1 MENDI
6 QQERK
11 ISPRDKQIEQLLGVV
26 RDIQVSQEKT
36 HAALAESLNVLTQRM
51 DELEKVHTKIVGRD
65 VFYNA
70 VMETEGVSNDIKL
83 SLIKKIVN
91 YPNKE
96 EE

>member
-1 MENDI
+1 MGNDI
-6 QQERK
+6 KQEQQ
-11 ISPRDKQIEQLLGVV
+11 ISPRDEQIEQLLEVV

-36 HAALAESLNVLTQRM
+36 HEALAESLNVLTKRM
-51 DELEKVHTKIVGRD
+51 DELEKVHTKIMGRD

-70 VMETEGVSNDIKL
+70 VMETEGVSNDVKL

-91 YPNKE
+91 YTNKE

>member
-6 QQERK
+6 KQEQQ
-11 ISPRDKQIEQLLGVV
+11 ISPRDNEIEQLINIV
-26 RDIQVSQEKT
+26 RDVQISQEKT
-36 HAALAESLNVLTQRM
+36 HAALAESLNLLTQRM
-51 DELEKVHTKIVGRD
+51 DELEKVHTKIIGRD

-70 VMETEGVSNDIKL
+70 VMETEGVSNDVKL

-91 YPNKE
+91 YTNKE